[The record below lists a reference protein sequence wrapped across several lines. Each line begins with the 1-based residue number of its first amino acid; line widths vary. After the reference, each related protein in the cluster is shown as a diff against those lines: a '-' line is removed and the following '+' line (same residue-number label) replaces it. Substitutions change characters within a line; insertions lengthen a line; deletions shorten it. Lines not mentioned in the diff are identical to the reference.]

1 MQRKDN
7 IKIIGTAILCI
18 CMTVI
23 TISFVEVLIRRDTE
37 HEKALIHDTLLN
49 TGALIGQEIQR
60 NLSYGIVVTETLHA
74 LLESTHYQVTNFP
87 KWGERLF
94 ALGSG
99 VSAIQLAPNG
109 VVSYI
114 YPLKGNERALG
125 HDLLLDKNRDDG
137 AKRAIQSRDVT
148 FVGPIKLIQN
158 DKYAVV
164 ARKPV
169 FREVDGVEKFWG
181 FTIAF
186 LMVESVLPDR
196 VRQLEKQGLYIKLEG
211 EDPDSQEPAVL
222 FSSEKWIDGNDVA
235 MTIKVP
241 NGTWTLRLG
250 HDPITNKYY
259 SLGRIFAAFFSIGIA
274 ICIFVQQ
281 CMMSVKQEE
290 ISFLNEQLM
299 ELSLKDELT
308 GIGNRRAG
316 MQALERGIQKS
327 KYTNKT
333 LSVLMLDIDLF
344 KEVNDQYGHPAGDHL
359 LKHSAFC
366 INASAQQCNS
376 VFRIGGDE
384 FLMHLPEKGLDECV
398 EVADAIQQFVEKM
411 PCEYDGTEL
420 PMSFSIGLAEYH
432 PDETI
437 DSLLHRVDIK
447 LYEAKNAGRN
457 TIKY

>member
-1 MQRKDN
+1 MQRRDN
-7 IKIIGTAILCI
+7 IKIVSTAILCI

-74 LLESTHYQVTNFP
+74 LLESTQYRVTNFSR
-87 KWGERLF
+87 WGERLF
-94 ALGSG
+94 ALSSG

-114 YPLKGNERALG
+114 YPLEGNEGALG
-125 HDLLLDKNRDDG
+125 HDLLLDKKRDDG
-137 AKRAIQSRDVT
+137 AKLAIQSREMT
-148 FVGPIKLIQN
+148 FVGPLKLIQN
-158 DKYAVV
+158 GKYAVI

-181 FTIAF
+181 FTIAL
-186 LMVESVLPDR
+186 LMVENVLPDR

-250 HDPITNKYY
+250 HDPITNKFY

-411 PCEYDGTEL
+411 TCEYGGTEL

-437 DSLLHRVDIK
+437 DSLLHRVDMK

>member
-1 MQRKDN
+1 MQRQDN

-18 CMTVI
+18 CMTLI

-37 HEKALIHDTLLN
+37 HETALIHDTLLN

-74 LLESTHYQVTNFP
+74 LLESTHYQVTNFS

-99 VSAIQLAPNG
+99 ASAIQLAPNG

-114 YPLKGNERALG
+114 YPLEGNERVLG
-125 HDLLLDKNRDDG
+125 HDLLLDKKRDDG
-137 AKRAIQSRDVT
+137 AKRAIQSREMT

-158 DKYAVV
+158 GKYAVI

-169 FREVDGVEKFWG
+169 FRKVDGVERFWG
-181 FTIAF
+181 FTIAI
-186 LMVESVLPDR
+186 LMVDDVLPDR
-196 VRQLEKQGLYIKLEG
+196 VRQLEQQGLYIKLEG
-211 EDPDSQEPAVL
+211 ENPDSQDPAVL
-222 FSSEKWIDGNDVA
+222 FSSNKWVDGNDVA
-235 MTIKVP
+235 MTIEVP
-241 NGTWTLRLG
+241 NGTWTLKLG

-259 SLGRIFAAFFSIGIA
+259 SLGRIFTAFFSIAIGIY
-274 ICIFVQQ
+274 IFVQQ
-281 CMMSVKQEE
+281 YMMSVKQEE
-290 ISFLNEQLM
+290 ISFLNERLM

-316 MQALERGIQKS
+316 MKALERGIQKS

-333 LSVLMLDIDLF
+333 LSVLMFDIDLF

-359 LKHSAFC
+359 LRHSAFC
-366 INASAQQCNS
+366 INASVQQCNS

-411 PCEYDGTEL
+411 PCEYGGTEL